1 MQVPAE
7 RVEPMQVPAER
18 VEHFGEPPDHQKM
31 IADFAAI
38 GGPTEWARRC
48 GEKVGDDRPTWGAVA
63 ELLVLGTRSCDTNGD
78 ALRGF
83 RKICPTATPAAFWI
97 FRHTDRSSDDK
108 VYRELLMCF
117 EACRDGE
124 NFRDLEKFAESS
136 LVHVSQTLA
145 MDVAYMMK
153 GSGKGKGATTGNS
166 SPHAASSEV
175 RQVEGNS

>member
-7 RVEPMQVPAER
+7 L

-48 GEKVGDDRPTWGAVA
+48 GEKVGDDPKTWGAVA
-63 ELLVLGTRSCDTNGD
+63 ELIVLGTRRCDTNED
-78 ALRGF
+78 ALRGL
-83 RKICPTATPAAFWI
+83 RRLCPRATPAEFWI
-97 FRHTDRSSDDK
+97 FRHTDRHSDDQ
-108 VYRELLMCF
+108 VYRELVMCF

-124 NFRDLEKFAESS
+124 IFRDLEMFAERS

-153 GSGKGKGATTGNS
+153 GQGKGKPSTGNS